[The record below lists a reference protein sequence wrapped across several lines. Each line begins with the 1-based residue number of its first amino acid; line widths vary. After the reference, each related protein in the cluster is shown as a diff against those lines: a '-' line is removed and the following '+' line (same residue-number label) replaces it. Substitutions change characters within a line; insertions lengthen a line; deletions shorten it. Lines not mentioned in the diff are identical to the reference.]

1 MAKAAISEDTALAG
15 KVKLPVAMLLVVV
28 MLGVCLGMAAV
39 GGGVYFLMK
48 SGKLPIGAA
57 AGRDAA
63 NAPGGAGEGKVH
75 QVVLEP
81 ILVNLADAGGHAYL
95 RLGLTLDVEDTPGA
109 ATEKTK
115 DVPAKSSDESAVPAG
130 AAVAVGATAPPSEI
144 ETSIRDT
151 VLTVLGQQTSAWL
164 LGPDG
169 KEHLKLELQDAI
181 AKREPRVKV
190 KDLFISDFLVQ
201 I

>member
-1 MAKAAISEDTALAG
+1 MSKAATTDAPGAQAQM
-15 KVKLPVAMLLVVV
+15 KLPVMTMLIVVI
-28 MLGVCLGMAAV
+28 LGVLIGLGAA
-39 GGGVYFLMK
+39 GGGVYFLAK
-48 SGKLPIGAA
+48 SGKLSLGGMTGPASSGGEAA
-57 AGRDAA
+57 
-63 NAPGGAGEGKVH
+63 PTH
-75 QVVLEP
+75 PMVLEP
-81 ILVNLADAGGHAYL
+81 FLVNLADEGGHAYL
-95 RLGLTLDVEDTPGA
+95 RLGLTLDVEDTRGA
-109 ATEKTK
+109 AAEKPK
-115 DVPAKSSDESAVPAG
+115 EAPKSGEDAAEPAG

>member
-1 MAKAAISEDTALAG
+1 M
-15 KVKLPVAMLLVVV
+15 KLPVMTVLIIVV
-28 MLGVCLGMAAV
+28 LGELIGLGAA
-39 GGGVYFLMK
+39 GGGLYFLAR
-48 SGKLPIGAA
+48 SGKLSMGAMTGPA
-57 AGRDAA
+57 SSADAA
-63 NAPGGAGEGKVH
+63 HTHPM
-75 QVVLEP
+75 VLEP
-81 ILVNLADAGGHAYL
+81 FLVNLADEGGHAYL
-95 RLGLTLDVEDTPGA
+95 RLGLTLDVEDTPG
-109 ATEKTK
+109 TSEKAKET
-115 DVPAKSSDESAVPAG
+115 PAKSSEDAAVPAG
-130 AAVAVGATAPPSEI
+130 AAVAVGATAPPNEI

-151 VLTVLGQQTSAWL
+151 VLTVLGRQTSAWL

>member
-1 MAKAAISEDTALAG
+1 MSKAATTDAPGAQGEM
-15 KVKLPVAMLLVVV
+15 KLPVMTMLIIVV
-28 MLGVCLGMAAV
+28 LGVLIGLGAA
-39 GGGVYFLMK
+39 GGGVYFLAK
-48 SGKLPIGAA
+48 SGKLSLGAMTGPA
-57 AGRDAA
+57 SSGGDAA
-63 NAPGGAGEGKVH
+63 HTHPM
-75 QVVLEP
+75 VLEP
-81 ILVNLADAGGHAYL
+81 CLVNLAYEGGHAYL

-109 ATEKTK
+109 AAEKK
-115 DVPAKSSDESAVPAG
+115 DVPAKSGEETTVPAG
-130 AAVAVGATAPPSEI
+130 AAVAVGATAPPNEI

>member
-1 MAKAAISEDTALAG
+1 MSKAVTTDAPSAQG
-15 KVKLPVAMLLVVV
+15 QMKLPVMTMLIVVV
-28 MLGVCLGMAAV
+28 LGVLIGLGTA
-39 GGGVYFLMK
+39 GGGVYFLAK
-48 SGKLPIGAA
+48 SGKLSLGAMV
-57 AGRDAA
+57 GPGPGGGDAA
-63 NAPGGAGEGKVH
+63 HTRPM
-75 QVVLEP
+75 VLEP
-81 ILVNLADAGGHAYL
+81 FLVNLADEGGHAYL

-109 ATEKTK
+109 AEKSK
-115 DVPAKSSDESAVPAG
+115 DAPVKAGEEPVVPTG
-130 AAVAVGATAPPSEI
+130 AAVSAGTTAPPGEI

-151 VLTVLGQQTSAWL
+151 VLTVLGRQTSAWL

>member
-1 MAKAAISEDTALAG
+1 MDVASTQM
-15 KVKLPVAMLLVVV
+15 KLPVMTMLFIVIIGVLIG
-28 MLGVCLGMAAV
+28 LGAA
-39 GGGVYFLMK
+39 GGAVYFLAK
-48 SGKLPIGAA
+48 SGKLPLGAVAGPASA
-57 AGRDAA
+57 AGDAA
-63 NAPGGAGEGKVH
+63 THPM
-75 QVVLEP
+75 VLEP
-81 ILVNLADAGGHAYL
+81 FLVNLADEGGHAYL
-95 RLGLTLDVEDTPGA
+95 RLGLTLDVEDSGA
-109 ATEKTK
+109 AGEKANEA
-115 DVPAKSSDESAVPAG
+115 PAKTGADAAPLAGG
-130 AAVAVGATAPPSEI
+130 AAIAKTTGTPSEI

-190 KDLFISDFLVQ
+190 KSLFISDFLVQ